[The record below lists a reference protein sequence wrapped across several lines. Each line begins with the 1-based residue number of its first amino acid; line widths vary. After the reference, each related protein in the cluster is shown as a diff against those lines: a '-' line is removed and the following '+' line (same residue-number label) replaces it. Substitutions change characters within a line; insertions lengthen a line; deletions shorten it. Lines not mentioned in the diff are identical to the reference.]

1 MDIIIVSGRS
11 GSGKTSALHVL
22 EDLGYYVMDNLPLP
36 LIVQAVASV
45 VGSGLDKIAL
55 GVDIRTPKGDLSEF
69 TSVYD
74 MLTLSHAGAVRV
86 LYLTA
91 DTGVLVARFGEA
103 RRVHPLMQ
111 AGVGNL
117 PSAIGKE
124 SELLDPVAQL
134 ADVQIDTSRLNI
146 HELKDTIRDYVGAM
160 GYITLNVL
168 SFGFKYGVPSDAD
181 FVFDVRVL
189 PNPHWQK
196 ELKTKTGQDVE
207 VMDFFRQHPEVDE
220 MAEDIAVFLNK
231 HLPSFVANNRHLLT
245 IAIGCTGGKHRSVYV
260 ADRIVEALDL
270 PDEFCIT
277 TKHRE
282 KRYWDR

>member
-69 TSVYD
+69 TSVYY
-74 MLTLSHAGAVRV
+74 MLTLSYAGAVRV

-160 GYITLNVL
+160 GHITLNVL

-196 ELKTKTGQDVE
+196 ELKAKTGQDVE

-220 MAEDIAVFLNK
+220 MAGDIAAFLNK

-245 IAIGCTGGKHRSVYV
+245 VAIGCTGGKHRSVYV